1 MNEFLEKLTKIAEEN
16 NIPTYHISVATKDG
30 IETSRLVRGNPC
42 QNSYSVAKFFCVTA
56 IGMLYDDGKITPE
69 ATIGEIFADELAE
82 YGIDPAGWNKVK
94 LHDVMRHR
102 IGYEHGFLDIDVEDI
117 TKYPTD
123 DFLKLALSAPLVY
136 EPGEKSVYSD
146 AAFYLV
152 SRVVTK
158 VSGEMLDDFLWPRLF
173 SKIGCREVAFS
184 NCPHGY
190 PMGATGIYIRTSD
203 MVKLGRIYLDK
214 GMYNGQRIISEEWIK
229 MVIEN
234 HYELNPC
241 GSGYAKGG
249 MCGQKLYVNFDKD
262 IAVAWHSYSPHG
274 ETGPLN
280 DLL

>member
-1 MNEFLEKLTKIAEEN
+1 MNNMLEQMTKLAQTHN
-16 NIPTYHISVATKDG
+16 MPTYYISVATKDG
-30 IETSRLVRGNPC
+30 IETSRIQRGNPC

-102 IGYEHGFLDIDVEDI
+102 IGYEHGFLDIDCEDI
-117 TKYPTD
+117 NEYETD
-123 DFLKLALSAPLVY
+123 DFLKKALSAPLVY

-158 VSGEMLDDFLWPRLF
+158 ISGEKLDDFLWPRLF

-184 NCPHGY
+184 KCPHGY
-190 PMGATGIYIRTSD
+190 PMGATGIYIRTAD
-203 MVKLGRIYLDK
+203 MVKLGRAYLD
-214 GMYNGQRIISEEWIK
+214 GGCYNGQRIVSEEWVK
-229 MVIEN
+229 MVLEN
-234 HYELNPC
+234 SYELTKC
-241 GSGYAKGG
+241 GGGYSKGG
-249 MCGQKLYVNFDKD
+249 MCGQKLYINFDKN
-262 IAVAWHSYSPHG
+262 IAIAWHGYDTQG
-274 ETGPLN
+274 IQGPLYE
-280 DLL
+280 LL

>member
-1 MNEFLEKLTKIAEEN
+1 MNNMLEQMTKLAESHN
-16 NIPTYHISVATKDG
+16 MPTYHISVATKDG
-30 IETSRLVRGNPC
+30 IETSRIRRGNPC

-69 ATIGEIFADELAE
+69 ATIGEIFADELAQ

-102 IGYEHGFLDIDVEDI
+102 IGYAHGFLDIDVEDI
-117 TKYPTD
+117 TKYETD
-123 DFLKLALSAPLVY
+123 DFLKKALSEPLVY

-158 VSGEMLDDFLWPRLF
+158 VSGEKLDDFLWPRLF

-184 NCPHGY
+184 KCPHGY

-203 MVKLGRIYLDK
+203 MVKLGRIYLD
-214 GMYNGQRIISEEWIK
+214 GGCYYGERIISEEWVK
-229 MVIEN
+229 MVLEN
-234 HYELNPC
+234 AYELTKC
-241 GSGYAKGG
+241 GGGYSKGG
-249 MCGQKLYVNFDKD
+249 MCGQKLYINFDKD
-262 IAVAWHSYSPHG
+262 IAIAWHGYDTQG
-274 ETGPLN
+274 IQGPLYE
-280 DLL
+280 LL